1 MFRSCLTALMPIGLV
16 LLCAA
21 CQPPLVAATTPAATT
36 TASTETARTAVRLPP
51 IPQDEPVAVQ
61 QGQQLVLPTRTPI
74 ENWQLDY
81 DPRYWQRA
89 DGDPLVLIA
98 IASGET
104 EVVQREQSGRG
115 GPAPRRFVYRL
126 RISP

>member
-1 MFRSCLTALMPIGLV
+1 MVRSCLAALMPIALV

-21 CQPPLVAATTPAATT
+21 CQPPLVAAPHSAATA
-36 TASTETARTAVRLPP
+36 ASTETPHTAIRLPSLP
-51 IPQDEPVAVQ
+51 RDEAISVRP
-61 QGQQLVLPTRTPI
+61 GQRLILPTRTPS

-89 DGDPLVLIA
+89 DGDQPELIA

-104 EVVQREQSGRG
+104 EVVQRERPGHG

>member
-1 MFRSCLTALMPIGLV
+1 MFRSCLTASMPIALV

-21 CQPPLVAATTPAATT
+21 CQPPLVAAPHPTDTA
-36 TASTETARTAVRLPP
+36 ASTETPHTAIRLPSVP
-51 IPQDEPVAVQ
+51 RDETIAVH
-61 QGQQLVLPTRTPI
+61 QGQRLILPTRTPT

-89 DGDPLVLIA
+89 NGDQLELIA

-104 EVVQREQSGRG
+104 EVVQRERPGHG

-126 RISP
+126 HISP